1 MSSNV
6 NKINYLGSRIYSVT
20 FLEYTNPLKE
30 CVSYNPT
37 HEIGKAEYIYT
48 EQGTGKILVSET
60 NIDKIKKFGIKDLTF
75 VGYLPDN
82 LFYL

>member
-1 MSSNV
+1 MN
-6 NKINYLGSRIYSVT
+6 NKFDHLGTRIYAAT
-20 FLEYTNPLKE
+20 FLEYTNALRD

-37 HEIGKAEYIYT
+37 REIGKAEYIYT

-60 NIDKIKKFGIKDLTF
+60 NIDRIKKFGIKDLTF
-75 VGYLPDN
+75 VGYLPDK

>member
-1 MSSNV
+1 MN
-6 NKINYLGSRIYSVT
+6 NKFDHLGTRIYAVT
-20 FLEYTNPLKE
+20 FLEYTNALRN

-60 NIDKIKKFGIKDLTF
+60 NIDRIKKFGIKDLTF
-75 VGYLPDN
+75 VGYLPDK

>member
-1 MSSNV
+1 MS
-6 NKINYLGSRIYSVT
+6 NKFDRLGARIYAVT
-20 FLEYTNPLKE
+20 FLEYTSALQN

>member
-1 MSSNV
+1 MSY
-6 NKINYLGSRIYSVT
+6 KLDHLGTRIYAVT
-20 FLEYTNPLKE
+20 FLEYTNALRD

-48 EQGTGKILVSET
+48 EQITGKILVSEN
-60 NIDKIKKFGIKDLTF
+60 NIDRIKKFGIKDLTF
-75 VGYLPDN
+75 VGYLPDK

>member
-1 MSSNV
+1 MS
-6 NKINYLGSRIYSVT
+6 NKFDHLGTRIYAVT
-20 FLEYTNPLKE
+20 FLEYTNALLRD

-37 HEIGKAEYIYT
+37 REIGKAEYIYT

-60 NIDKIKKFGIKDLTF
+60 NIDRIRKFGIKDLTF
-75 VGYLPDN
+75 VGYLPDK